1 MTYAIA
7 QQLITQAKAENWE
20 ELDLAG
26 LELEVL
32 PPEIGELT
40 QLKRLVLGKLDEEKR
55 EWVGNRLMTLP
66 DELSQLRN
74 LEELSVAY
82 NRLTEIPEFLGNLT
96 NLTVLH
102 LWENQIKEIPESL
115 SKLTNLTVLHLW
127 GNQIK
132 EIPESLSKLTNLTE
146 LYLGGNQIKEIPEF
160 LGNLTNL
167 TGLYLSGKQIKEI
180 PEFLGNL
187 TNLTGLHLSGNQIKE
202 IPEFLGNLTNLTGL
216 YLIGNQIKEIPEFLK
231 NLTNLKE
238 LYLSENQIKEIP
250 EFLGNLTNLTELYL
264 SKNQI
269 KEIPEFLGNLT
280 NLTKL
285 SLGENQIKEIP
296 EFLSN
301 LTNLTGIHLHENQI
315 KKIPEFLSNLTNLT
329 WLFLGVN
336 QIKEIP
342 EFLGNLTNLTVL
354 HLDRNQ
360 IKEIPESLGK
370 LEKLERL
377 ELSHNQITDIPQTL
391 QQLKV
396 LKDLDLQANP
406 ISIPPEILSYKSP
419 EKESWQS
426 PDAQPI
432 LDYYFTQRDPNET
445 QTIYEAKL
453 LLVGEG
459 GSGKTSLAN
468 KILNPDYQLK
478 PETEDTSTEGIDI
491 LKWEFTTANKKQY
504 RINIWD
510 FGGQEIYH
518 QTHQFFLT
526 QRSLYLLVADSRKE
540 DTDHYFWLEIIRL
553 LSNNS
558 PVLLIQNE
566 KQDRTCN
573 LNLNQ
578 LRGEFANLR
587 DTFTLNL
594 ANNRGLTELQN
605 ELQHQLEKLIPNGI
619 PFPNKWFA
627 VRYTLENDGR
637 NYIEYSEYQNTCRRH
652 GITNRDEMCL
662 LSQFLHDLGI
672 CLHFQNDPILSH
684 RLILKPNWGTTAVY
698 KILDNDKVKQNLGQ
712 FNDQDLAE
720 IWSADEYADMRYQLL
735 QLMKEFKVC
744 YEIPRRKGEYIA
756 PHLLSPES
764 PSYQWHSENNLLL
777 RYNYNFMPKGI
788 LTRFI
793 VEMHQDIENVS
804 DPENALVW
812 KNGVI
817 LKDNSTRA
825 EIVEYYHSRK
835 ITIRVAGN
843 RPRDLMTII
852 NRKFQEIHD
861 SFDGLKYDTLIP
873 CNCQVCQPSQ
883 KPFTFPLNRLYY
895 CLDRNRF
902 TIECHE
908 SGEDVEV
915 RGLIDGVINEYSDY
929 PEFAGDY
936 GEGLMR
942 KPGRSYRSRY
952 REKLDPPQPPFTRGE
967 KLDPLTRGEKLDP
980 PQPPFTRGEKLN
992 SPLTRGENFG
1002 KVPLLKGDLGGSN
1015 DRERELK
1022 NFSVNVLI
1030 HNHNQQEQTMNNDKI
1045 WHGDRVEGSKIGSIN
1060 SLQGSVGDI
1069 HGNNIVNNY
1078 NDTDKQSLAEA
1089 AKEIQEL
1096 MEQLATTYN
1105 TDSMVAKVE
1114 FAGEIVKQIDANPN
1128 LGGRIL
1134 SASKAG
1140 GVAALGQFLNHP
1152 LASFA
1157 IAALEDWQKT
1167 K

>member
-1 MTYAIA
+1 
-7 QQLITQAKAENWE
+7 
-20 ELDLAG
+20 
-26 LELEVL
+26 
-32 PPEIGELT
+32 
-40 QLKRLVLGKLDEEKR
+40 
-55 EWVGNRLMTLP
+55 
-66 DELSQLRN
+66 
-74 LEELSVAY
+74 
-82 NRLTEIPEFLGNLT
+82 
-96 NLTVLH
+96 
-102 LWENQIKEIPESL
+102 
-115 SKLTNLTVLHLW
+115 
-127 GNQIK
+127 
-132 EIPESLSKLTNLTE
+132 
-146 LYLGGNQIKEIPEF
+146 GNQIKEIPEF

-167 TGLYLSGKQIKEI
+167 TV
-180 PEFLGNL
+180 
-187 TNLTGLHLSGNQIKE
+187 LHLIGNQIKE
-202 IPEFLGNLTNLTGL
+202 IPEFLGNLTNLTVL
-216 YLIGNQIKEIPEFLK
+216 HLIGNQIKEIPEFLG
-231 NLTNLKE
+231 NLTNLTYLNLGYNSIKE
-238 LYLSENQIKEIP
+238 IPEFLGNLTNLTRLNFSGNQLKEIPEFLGNLTNLTKLHLGENQIKEIP

-264 SKNQI
+264 SGNQI
-269 KEIPEFLGNLT
+269 KEIPEF
-280 NLTKL
+280 
-285 SLGENQIKEIP
+285 
-296 EFLSN
+296 
-301 LTNLTGIHLHENQI
+301 
-315 KKIPEFLSNLTNLT
+315 
-329 WLFLGVN
+329 
-336 QIKEIP
+336 
-342 EFLGNLTNLTVL
+342 
-354 HLDRNQ
+354 
-360 IKEIPESLGK
+360 LGK

-377 ELSHNQITDIPQTL
+377 ELSNNQITDIPQTL
-391 QQLKV
+391 QQLKA
-396 LKDLDLQANP
+396 LKELDLQANP
-406 ISIPPEILSYKSP
+406 ISIPPEILSYNKR
-419 EKESWQS
+419 SWKR

-445 QTIYEAKL
+445 QTLYEAKL
-453 LLVGEG
+453 LIVGEG

-491 LKWEFTTANKKQY
+491 LKWEFTTANGKEY

-540 DTDHYFWLEIIRL
+540 DTDHYFWLEIIRI

-587 DTFTLNL
+587 DTFALNL

-652 GITNRDEMCL
+652 GINNRDEMCL

-720 IWSADEYADMRYQLL
+720 IWSGDEYADMRYQLL

-764 PSYQWHSENNLLL
+764 PSYQWHSENNLIL
-777 RYNYNFMPKGI
+777 RYDYNFMPKGI

-825 EIVEYYHSRK
+825 EIIEYYHSRE
-835 ITIRVAGN
+835 ITIRVTGN

-883 KPFTFPLNRLYY
+883 KPFTFPLNRLYH

-915 RGLIDGVINEYSDY
+915 RGLIDGVINPY
-929 PEFAGDY
+929 PDDLEMFGRDD
-936 GEGLMR
+936 GEGLGR
-942 KPGRSYRSRY
+942 KNYRGY
-952 REKLDPPQPPFTRGE
+952 RGKYKRESKPRDAPTNPTVNLS
-967 KLDPLTRGEKLDP
+967 
-980 PQPPFTRGEKLN
+980 LN
-992 SPLTRGENFG
+992 IPIN
-1002 KVPLLKGDLGGSN
+1002 
-1015 DRERELK
+1015 
-1022 NFSVNVLI
+1022 
-1030 HNHNQQEQTMNNDKI
+1030 NHNQQEQEMSNDKI

-1105 TDSMVAKVE
+1105 TDSMGAKVE

-1128 LGGRIL
+1128 LTQRIL

-1140 GVAALGQFLNHP
+1140 GVAAIGQFLDHP
-1152 LASFA
+1152 IASFA

-1167 K
+1167 KT